1 MKVSGTYKRTRGPAS
16 QKINKNIKTVKLNG
30 KMDLLKRYKV
40 TEKHRERSSKTFKKQ
55 MKTINRRLERFEEAN
70 LTANNVTMYRNLI
83 KAFNKK
89 HGYGSSDK
97 FNPNKWYTRDEQK
110 EIRALMR
117 AIREDP
123 ETKLGYWKD
132 TYKKIKELG
141 INEEN
146 SVSLNFFVKM
156 DEKFDFESE
165 QDFIDAVDQLNRFR
179 SSDIVGK
186 ILDSDQ
192 YRDLVELAEE
202 TGYSEEFDIDKL
214 ILDTHSKTGKTY
226 VSLYNHVFD
235 ILMNYQKYG
244 TTEMDEEE

>member
-1 MKVSGTYKRTRGPAS
+1 MKVSGTYKRTRGPVK
-16 QKINKNIKTVKLNG
+16 QKVNMNIKSVKLNG

-40 TEKHRERSSKTFKKQ
+40 TEKHREKSSKTFKKQ
-55 MKTINRRLERFEEAN
+55 MEAINRRLARFEEAN
-70 LTANNVTMYRNLI
+70 LTANNVTMYKNLI

-89 HGYGSSDK
+89 HGYGSSEQ

-141 INEEN
+141 VNEDKN
-146 SVSLNFFVKM
+146 VNLNFFVKA
-156 DEKFDFESE
+156 DEKFDFQDE
-165 QDFIDAVDQLNRFR
+165 QEFIDFVDELNRFR

-202 TGYSEEFDIDKL
+202 TGYSEEFDIDEL
-214 ILDTHSKTGKTY
+214 ILSEHKKTGKSY

-244 TTEMDEEE
+244 TVEVDEE

>member
-1 MKVSGTYKRTRGPAS
+1 MRVSGTYKRTRGPAS
-16 QKINKNIKTVKLNG
+16 QKVNMNIKSVKLNG
-30 KMDLLKRYKV
+30 MNLLKRYKV
-40 TEKHRERSSKTFKKQ
+40 KEKHREKSSKTFKKQ
-55 MKTINRRLERFEEAN
+55 MEAINRRLERFEEAN
-70 LTANNVTMYRNLI
+70 LTANNVTMFKNLI
-83 KAFNKK
+83 KSFNIK
-89 HGYGSSDK
+89 HGYSTDSY
-97 FNPNKWYTRDEQK
+97 FNPNKWYTKDEQK

-146 SVSLNFFVKM
+146 NVSLNFFVKM
-156 DEKFDFESE
+156 DEKYNFKNE
-165 QDFIDAVDQLNRFR
+165 QEFIDAVDELNRFR

-192 YRDLVELAEE
+192 YRDLVELAED
-202 TGYSEEFDIDKL
+202 TGYSEEFDIDEL
-214 ILDTHSKTGKTY
+214 ILSEYKKTGKTY

-235 ILMNYQKYG
+235 ILMQYQKYG
-244 TTEMDEEE
+244 TVDMDEEE